1 MLGRLGVGRVARR
14 ARAALR
20 ASRTVSGLYIAR
32 RGSSGAAV
40 RAIVRGAGMSVGLA
54 YGRGRLEVPLLG
66 PDPLVVRPQDAPA
79 LDDPAAALLAAV
91 RAPLGSPPLR
101 ELVRDGDRVV
111 VSVCDGTRAQPR
123 ALVLPVLLDEI
134 AAVAPNATVTVA
146 IATGTHRGNT
156 PAELEAMLGRAVLE
170 RVEVVNH
177 DARDDGALVDLGTHG
192 EGVRLELNRVWVDA
206 DVRITTGFVE
216 PHFFAGFSGGP
227 KMVVPGLAGL
237 RTVMTLHDAR
247 RIGDPAATWGPVEAN
262 PVHRDIRACAAAC
275 PPHLAVDVLLDG
287 EKRVTHVYAGELF
300 AMHAAACETAL
311 AVAMRPVPRPFEVV
325 VTTGSGFPL
334 DQNLYQ
340 AVKGLAAAERVVADG
355 GTIVLAAECADG
367 LPDHGS
373 FADLLG
379 RATTAA
385 GPARHAGRAGLQ
397 RPRPVAGAGAGAD
410 PEQGARAAA
419 LRWVERGGAAS
430 GAPRARAGR
439 HGGDPRRAG
448 RPRQQRTR
456 VLPAG
461 GPADDPVPGGVGA
474 ESLVCSIRTVFRQS
488 STRSTIYLHAPLRK
502 HRL

>member
-1 MLGRLGVGRVARR
+1 M
-14 ARAALR
+14 
-20 ASRTVSGLYIAR
+20 
-32 RGSSGAAV
+32 
-40 RAIVRGAGMSVGLA
+40 
-54 YGRGRLEVPLLG
+54 
-66 PDPLVVRPQDAPA
+66 
-79 LDDPAAALLAAV
+79 LAAV

-379 RATTAA
+379 RATTVQGLHDMLGAPGFSVPDQWQVQVLARILSKARVLLRCDGLSEAA
-385 GPARHAGRAGLQ
+385 QRAAHLE
-397 RPRPVAGAGAGAD
+397 PVPDATAAIRGALAD
-410 PEQGARAAA
+410 HGSGARACYLPEGPQTIPYLAA
-419 LRWVERGGAAS
+419 
-430 GAPRARAGR
+430 
-439 HGGDPRRAG
+439 
-448 RPRQQRTR
+448 
-456 VLPAG
+456 
-461 GPADDPVPGGVGA
+461 
-474 ESLVCSIRTVFRQS
+474 
-488 STRSTIYLHAPLRK
+488 
-502 HRL
+502 